1 MPYEKLRAGDFKGSY
16 FLVARCFF
24 FRQGKVQGNL
34 EAPSSEVLWPQGPA
48 GLHFVFLI
56 FLLRRETGRGPG
68 HGEVEGGHPAGECAY
83 TNVCKV
89 FSGWKGV
96 GDLGCSLEKLSQT

>member
-1 MPYEKLRAGDFKGSY
+1 MQMLPPLPYEKLRAGDLKGSF

-48 GLHFVFLI
+48 GLPFVFLI

-68 HGEVEGGHPAGECAY
+68 HGEVAILQGNVLTPMSAKCSVAGR
-83 TNVCKV
+83 
-89 FSGWKGV
+89 GWEIWGV
-96 GDLGCSLEKLSQT
+96 VWRS